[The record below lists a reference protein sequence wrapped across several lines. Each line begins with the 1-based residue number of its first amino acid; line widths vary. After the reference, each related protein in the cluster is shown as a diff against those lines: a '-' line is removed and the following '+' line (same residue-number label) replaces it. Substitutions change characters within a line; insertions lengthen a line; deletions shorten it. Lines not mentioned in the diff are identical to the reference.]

1 MKIDRLK
8 LIANLEAKNNAVL
21 EKYEAES
28 AEYEKALKAHK
39 EAMKKHSKVIQKAVA
54 DGEILDWSVS
64 EDYTYEDGQRVSK
77 GTKVWITLGGKYQ
90 NLDYPR
96 NSIPS
101 QPTKPEKQDTYWVGN
116 QQTNKFQ
123 QRAQVIESLKLS
135 DDESIT
141 LTVSIKGLL

>member
-8 LIANLEAKNNAVL
+8 LIASLEAKNSAIV
-21 EKYEAES
+21 ETYEAET
-28 AEYEKALKAHK
+28 AKYDEALKAHK
-39 EAMKKHSKVIQKAVA
+39 EVIKKHAKVIQKAIT
-54 DGEILDWSVS
+54 DGEIVDWSCS
-64 EDYTYEDGQRVSK
+64 EDYSYEDGERKSK
-77 GTKVWITLGGKYQ
+77 GTKVWLTLGGKFQ
-90 NLDYPR
+90 NLDTPR

-101 QPTKPEKQDTYWVGN
+101 QPTKPEKQDTFWIGG

>member
-8 LIANLEAKNNAVL
+8 LIASLEAKNSVIV
-21 EKYEAES
+21 ETYEAET
-28 AEYEKALKAHK
+28 AKYDEALKAHK
-39 EAMKKHSKVIQKAVA
+39 EAMKKHAKVIQKAIT
-54 DGEILDWSVS
+54 DGEILDWSVN
-64 EDYTYEDGQRVSK
+64 EDYTYEDGLRVSK

-90 NLDYPR
+90 NLEYPR

-101 QPTKPEKQDTYWVGN
+101 QPTKPEKQDTFWIGG

>member
-8 LIANLEAKNNAVL
+8 LIASLEAKNDALV
-21 EKYEAES
+21 EKYEAEI
-28 AEYEKALKAHK
+28 AKYDEAILAHK
-39 EAMKKHSKVIQKAVA
+39 ATVKKHAKVIQKAIA
-54 DGEILDWSVS
+54 DGEIVDWSCS
-64 EDYTYEDGQRVSK
+64 EDYSYEDGERKSK
-77 GTKVWITLGGKYQ
+77 GTKVWLTIAGEYQ
-90 NLDYPR
+90 NLDLPR

-101 QPTKPEKQDTYWVGN
+101 QPTKPEKQDTFWIGG